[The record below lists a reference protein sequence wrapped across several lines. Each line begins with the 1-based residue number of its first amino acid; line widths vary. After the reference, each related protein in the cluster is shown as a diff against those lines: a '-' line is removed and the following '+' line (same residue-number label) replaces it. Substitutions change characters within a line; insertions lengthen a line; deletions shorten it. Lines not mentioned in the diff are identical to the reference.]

1 MHINQITDR
10 IIASAIEVHR
20 ALGPGPLESAYTRCL
35 GFEFQ
40 ERGLSFD
47 REIWLP
53 LRYKSHEIRYAY
65 RMDFVV
71 EKQVVVEIKT
81 IQKLTDLDSAQVL
94 TYLKLSGHKVGLIL
108 NFKVP
113 ILTQGIRRLVMNLPE
128 DSATPRLCGELP

>member
-1 MHINQITDR
+1 VHINQITDR

-20 ALGPGPLESAYTRCL
+20 ALGPALLESAYTRCL
-35 GFEFQ
+35 GLEFQ

-53 LRYKSHEIRYAY
+53 LKNKSQEIRYAY

-81 IQKLTDLDSAQVL
+81 IQKLTDLDTAQVL
-94 TYLKLSGHKVGLIL
+94 TYLKLSGYKVGLIL

-113 ILTQGIRRLVMNLPE
+113 ILIQGIRRLVLNLPE
-128 DSATPRLCGELP
+128 DSATPRRCGELP

>member
-1 MHINQITDR
+1 MRINQITDR

-20 ALGPGPLESAYTRCL
+20 ALGPGLLESAYTKCL
-35 GFEFQ
+35 GFEFE
-40 ERGLSFD
+40 ERGLSF
-47 REIWLP
+47 EQQIWLP
-53 LRYKSHEIRYAY
+53 LKYKSHEIPYAY

-81 IQKLTDLDSAQVL
+81 VQKLTDLDSAQVL
-94 TYLKLSGHKVGLIL
+94 TYLKLSGYKVGLIL

-113 ILTQGIRRLVMNLPE
+113 ILIQGIRRLVLNLPE